1 MKTLTPL
8 SCERFGHDICVQ
20 HLLGNKM
27 GASSSTEVLRVQ
39 LLDYHGLFGPERM
52 AIRTCYGDLNLPKDL
67 VPGVTDDTEVLLG
80 TADFPFSNE
89 IDLYFIPGI
98 VRITSGVGTYS
109 MHLKNICETKAVVE

>member
-1 MKTLTPL
+1 
-8 SCERFGHDICVQ
+8 
-20 HLLGNKM
+20 
-27 GASSSTEVLRVQ
+27 
-39 LLDYHGLFGPERM
+39 M